1 MLTKIVECNS
11 TFLGKLDY
19 SFISVPM
26 EISITLSLPNYSIDL
41 MSIMNF
47 KSNFAFWKHIG
58 NRYIVCFKQPN
69 NVVTWDLDTGKV
81 ISSSEIVDRY
91 YRFRVDRI
99 DALENQNTD
108 LINKTD
114 ELTEEIDRQSKLDI
128 TAGER
133 DFERKKTIRRRRN

>member
-1 MLTKIVECNS
+1 
-11 TFLGKLDY
+11 
-19 SFISVPM
+19 
-26 EISITLSLPNYSIDL
+26 
-41 MSIMNF
+41 
-47 KSNFAFWKHIG
+47 
-58 NRYIVCFKQPN
+58 
-69 NVVTWDLDTGKV
+69 
-81 ISSSEIVDRY
+81 VDRY